1 MKHFIPILL
10 CLLSFTSNAQKIQKL
25 NAEIKYGFIIPHAED
40 LRAVSNTNPI
50 GIQLTYSQMQL
61 SKEAYEICNCFFDWG
76 VQLNFHDF
84 NNPDVLGQAFSV
96 STFIEPILVRLKNIN
111 ISLRSGIG
119 TSYLTRVYD
128 EEDNPENQFFSSPL
142 SFLIYLQPR
151 LNFQISESLD
161 GNLSLFYNHISN
173 GGQSQPNRGMN
184 YPMLGAGVTYY
195 FDRQPFPEHA
205 PKKLKSGMKYY
216 AEIFSTQRKSEF
228 REGRDWVVGVGA
240 GAYHAVSGINA
251 LGLGG
256 EFINDQSLN
265 QSEEIGNGFIAAPF
279 ISHHFLFGRFEFAQR
294 FAYYASKPDN
304 YTTNNFYQRYI
315 IQYRVW
321 EGLHLGAS
329 LKTHAHVAENIDM
342 RLQWKF

>member
-1 MKHFIPILL
+1 MKHFIAIFIS
-10 CLLSFTSNAQKIQKL
+10 LLSFTTHAQTVQKL

-40 LRAVSNTNPI
+40 LRPVSSTNPI
-50 GIQLTYSQMQL
+50 GLQLTYSQMGL
-61 SKEAYEICNCFFDWG
+61 SQEAYEVCNCFFDWG

-84 NNPDVLGQAFSV
+84 NNRDILGQAISV
-96 STFIEPILVRLKNIN
+96 STFFEPILARWDKMNFSI
-111 ISLRSGIG
+111 RGGIG

-128 EEDNPENQFFSSPL
+128 EQDNPENQFFSAPL

-151 LNFQISESLD
+151 LNFQISESWD

-184 YPMLGAGVTYY
+184 YPMLGGGATYY
-195 FDRQPFPEHA
+195 FDRQPFPDYS
-205 PKKLKSGMKYY
+205 PKRVKGGVRYY
-216 AEIFSTQRKSEF
+216 AEVFSTQRKSEM
-228 REGRDWVVGVGA
+228 REGRDWVLGFGA
-240 GAYHAVSGINA
+240 GAYHPVSGINA

-256 EFINDQSLN
+256 ELAHDQSLN
-265 QSEEIGNGFIAAPF
+265 QAEEVGEGFIAAPF

-304 YTTNNFYQRYI
+304 YTSNNFYQRYI
-315 IQYRVW
+315 LQYRVW

-329 LKTHAHVAENIDM
+329 LKSHAHVAENIDV
-342 RLQWKF
+342 RVQWKF